1 MLVKSYRFRASS
13 TSSEDKV
20 SSSSFAQSTSTALS
34 MDLSTNPTS
43 HYHQQLEPTRASI
56 SPITSADS
64 FQHYDNYLSKTGIV
78 HGLVPQTILSPRF
91 HRQQQVLD
99 ERRRTP
105 LQIRSPSLSRINPFI
120 DHASLATTKERQGS
134 KRVSSP
140 QVTRLE
146 NGDVII
152 SAWSLCLFSSFSSCS
167 TSMYLSRKTFSQPC
181 LITDLSQVK
190 WRRNFYSISFRRTHS
205 LRRSAAGWTSV
216 IIYWLILDSFRCSA
230 LCKCCVRCRRLDW
243 RQYFFFRN
251 EYPMK

>member
-1 MLVKSYRFRASS
+1 MLPEPFPSLTTAIRPRLKSTSKQSQRDQQTAIFIRTLIFIAIAIILFFILIILIITMLVKSYRFRASS

-78 HGLVPQTILSPRF
+78 HGLVPQAILSPRF

-152 SAWSLCLFSSFSSCS
+152 SA
-167 TSMYLSRKTFSQPC
+167 
-181 LITDLSQVK
+181 
-190 WRRNFYSISFRRTHS
+190 
-205 LRRSAAGWTSV
+205 
-216 IIYWLILDSFRCSA
+216 
-230 LCKCCVRCRRLDW
+230 
-243 RQYFFFRN
+243 
-251 EYPMK
+251 

>member
-34 MDLSTNPTS
+34 MDLSTNPTN
-43 HYHQQLEPTRASI
+43 HYHQQLEPARASI

-78 HGLVPQTILSPRF
+78 HGLVPQTVLSPRF

-120 DHASLATTKERQGS
+120 DHASLATTKERQAS

-152 SAWSLCLFSSFSSCS
+152 SAWNLCLFSLSSCS
-167 TSMYLSRKTFSQPC
+167 ISMYLSRKTFCQQLSPTVCRSKIEPC
-181 LITDLSQVK
+181 FITDFSQVK
-190 WRRNFYSISFRRTHS
+190 WIRCQVGGDYSISFPRTHS
-205 LRRSAAGWTSV
+205 LRRSAAGEHH
-216 IIYWLILDSFRCSA
+216 R
-230 LCKCCVRCRRLDW
+230 
-243 RQYFFFRN
+243 
-251 EYPMK
+251 